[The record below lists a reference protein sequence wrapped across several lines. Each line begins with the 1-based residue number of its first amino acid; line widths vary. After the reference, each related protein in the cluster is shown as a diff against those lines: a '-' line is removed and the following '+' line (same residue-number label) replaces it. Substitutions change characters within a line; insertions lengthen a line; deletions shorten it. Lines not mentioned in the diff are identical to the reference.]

1 MFMKKIL
8 LPIVAGMML
17 GAYACNSG
25 NGTGTSNIDSAS
37 NATSTNPNDSVNK
50 GQAYDSS
57 YAHSNMDS
65 TAGKMKSQPL
75 DTKSAQFMT
84 KVTNVGMTEVELGQ
98 LAQTNA
104 SSQRVKDFGNMMVK
118 DHTTAGNT
126 LKDLAG
132 RKGVTLPSS
141 LDESS
146 MKHKT
151 DLSAKQGKSFDKDYI
166 KMMIDGHKQTIKD
179 FEDME
184 KNSKDPDIK
193 SFATSTL
200 PTLRMHLDSAEAINK
215 SLK

>member
-1 MFMKKIL
+1 MKKLI

-17 GAYACNSG
+17 GSYACQNGGGKGSG
-25 NGTGTSNIDSAS
+25 TIDSAS
-37 NATSTNPNDSVNK
+37 NATNTPTDSSNR

-65 TAGKMKSQPL
+65 TGGKMNSQPL
-75 DTKSAQFMT
+75 DNNSAQFMV
-84 KVTNVGMTEVELGQ
+84 KVANVGMTEVQMGQ

-104 SSQRVKDFGNMMVK
+104 SSQRVKDFGSMMVK
-118 DHTTAGNT
+118 DHTAAGNT
-126 LKDLAG
+126 LKDLAS
-132 RKGVTLPSS
+132 RKGVTLPTS
-141 LDESS
+141 LDEGS

-151 DLSAKQGKSFDKDYI
+151 DLSAKQGKTFDKDYI

-179 FEDME
+179 FEDIE
-184 KNSKDPDIK
+184 KNSKDGDVR

-200 PTLRMHLDSAEAINK
+200 PTLKMHLDSAEAINK

>member
-1 MFMKKIL
+1 MKKLL
-8 LPIVAGMML
+8 LPIVAGMMF
-17 GAYACNSG
+17 GTYACHSG
-25 NGTGTSNIDSAS
+25 SSNGNNIDSAS
-37 NATSTNPNDSVNK
+37 NATSTNPNDSINR

-65 TAGKMKSQPL
+65 GTSKMNSQPL
-75 DTKSAQFMT
+75 DTKSATFMT
-84 KVTNVGMTEVELGQ
+84 KVSNVGMTEVELGQ

-104 SSQRVKDFGNMMVK
+104 SSQRVKDYGSMMVR
-118 DHTTAGNT
+118 DHTAAGNT

-132 RKGVTLPSS
+132 RKGVTLPTS

-151 DLSAKQGKSFDKDYI
+151 DLGAKQGKDFDKAYI
-166 KMMIDGHKQTIKD
+166 KMMIDGHKSAIKD

-184 KNSKDPDIK
+184 KNSKDADVK

-200 PTLRMHLDSAEAINK
+200 PTLKMHLDSAEAINK